1 MAGASES
8 APISAL
14 IDLVR
19 EGGDKLDFSALADH
33 VRDGSP
39 LPEAWVETI
48 HRGEE
53 ILKTV
58 DTDALADDLAH
69 YIDLLGLSR
78 HPYGTDGLVGA
89 EQAA

>member
-1 MAGASES
+1 MAGVSES
-8 APISAL
+8 APVSAL

-19 EGGDKLDFSALADH
+19 ESGDKLDFSALVDH

-53 ILKTV
+53 ILKTA

-69 YIDLLGLSR
+69 YVDLLGVPDN
-78 HPYGTDGLVGA
+78 HHGTDGLVGA
-89 EQAA
+89 